1 MMFKATIGDYDNV
14 IGSRSFNNL
23 DSAEIQ
29 AEKWLHNLGREH
41 ALVESVICLITVQ
54 RHDSVNDSWQIVS
67 EFEH

>member
-1 MMFKATIGDYDNV
+1 MFKATIGDYDNV
-14 IGSRSFNNL
+14 IGSRSFDNL

-41 ALVESVICLITVQ
+41 AQVESVICLITVQ
-54 RHDSVNDSWQIVS
+54 CHDSVNDSWHIVS

>member
-1 MMFKATIGDYDNV
+1 MTFKATIGDYDNV
-14 IGSRSFNNL
+14 IGSRSFDNL
-23 DSAEIQ
+23 DAAEMQ
-29 AEKWLHNLGREH
+29 AERWLHNLGKEH

>member
-1 MMFKATIGDYDNV
+1 MFKATIGDYDNV
-14 IGSRSFNNL
+14 IGSRSFDNL

-54 RHDSVNDSWQIVS
+54 RHDSVNDSWHIVS